1 MIWTVALSVSWTSSR
16 NHVIWG
22 GGFPM
27 EEQDREMKSPSI
39 CEGLVSLVMT
49 DILWGG
55 TEREIRFLSPLKK
68 TEQITP

>member
-1 MIWTVALSVSWTSSR
+1 M
-16 NHVIWG
+16 IWG

-55 TEREIRFLSPLKK
+55 TEKEIKF
-68 TEQITP
+68 